1 MRHTGPGQLRR
12 AAAEARRGRGEPDL
26 VAVAVP
32 AVVEGELILAPAFFE
47 LARVRGELEVHGL
60 VRAELDLALVERA
73 EACARRAKPIKQA
86 ATVDAAGW
94 EERARQNTLTPASS
108 DIAPPRCGL

>member
-1 MRHTGPGQLRR
+1 M
-12 AAAEARRGRGEPDL
+12 
-26 VAVAVP
+26 AVAVP

-73 EACARRAKPIKQA
+73 EACGAARTIKQA

>member
-1 MRHTGPGQLRR
+1 
-12 AAAEARRGRGEPDL
+12 